1 MTFVVLIIA
10 AYLLGSAPFG
20 VIIAKAHGKDLR
32 TIGSGNIGATNVS
45 RALGKKWAYFC
56 FLLDV
61 LKGLVPTLLAVLLI
75 SFPPNITEL
84 LLVLAVGV
92 AAILGHIFPVY
103 LKFKNGNTSSRSIS
117 NSKTAKASPPASASL
132 SACGHFTQSAHWLP
146 LLYGWSSF

>member
-84 LLVLAVGV
+84 LLVLAW
-92 AAILGHIFPVY
+92 A
-103 LKFKNGNTSSRSIS
+103 TSSRSIS